1 MDLLVGQENLQEATK
16 YVLKQKPAGD
26 ESMGGD
32 MGSVPPPPA
41 PEGDAAVPPPP
52 APEGDAA
59 VPPPPAPEEGGEM
72 APEGGEMAPEGGEM
86 APEGGEE
93 QKRSD
98 YMADIQKFA
107 GKLGQE
113 LRDQR
118 EKLESD
124 DVKYVLNMIISAV
137 DLNSLEDDDI
147 EEIGKK
153 FEREEGTEEG
163 SETELSPEE
172 GGEDVP
178 FTPEG
183 GDEPTP
189 VPGEEELGETMDKL
203 ESFINSGI
211 EDQFDE
217 VDLSQYND
225 LSGNGGFMDDIQE
238 LDLDEIKSE
247 INKSIGETLSK
258 YFK

>member
-1 MDLLVGQENLQEATK
+1 
-16 YVLKQKPAGD
+16 
-26 ESMGGD
+26 MGGD

-59 VPPPPAPEEGGEM
+59 VPPPPAPEEGGEMAPEGGEM